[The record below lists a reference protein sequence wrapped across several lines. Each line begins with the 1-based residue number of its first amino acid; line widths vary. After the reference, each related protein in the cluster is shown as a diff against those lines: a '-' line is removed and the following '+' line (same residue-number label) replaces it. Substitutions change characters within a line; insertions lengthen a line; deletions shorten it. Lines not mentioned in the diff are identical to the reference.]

1 MKGSRGVVQ
10 ARKIP
15 KVNSKDH
22 EVLESPNRDLKFTL
36 RVRALQTATG
46 PEACGGSPSTLTP
59 HHACPLL
66 RNWKEKY
73 FHIKMKQT

>member
-36 RVRALQTATG
+36 RVRALQTA
-46 PEACGGSPSTLTP
+46 
-59 HHACPLL
+59 PLDP
-66 RNWKEKY
+66 R
-73 FHIKMKQT
+73 HVGAHPAP